1 MAVTLL
7 KRSRQIFGICSRQ
20 ISSRCLQANAATFRN
35 FAAASER
42 RGRKNASSLGWT
54 DLEDIRIRTKDKAR
68 GRKSKKSNAIAKN
81 RVRERKSTS
90 PPKYSDNTKLSKI
103 SREGRPNSP
112 QASDTTKR
120 RVIGRKSSSLPK
132 SDATQSKDRKK
143 RSSSLKKFRDTT
155 KNRIREMR
163 SDRHSR
169 SLAMEKSTGAAKR
182 EGKAEAKVMTMDR
195 EDSKRRRRAPEA
207 VMWSARTAETMLLYK
222 DGTDKLSVFNICKF
236 LCIMLDNT

>member
-7 KRSRQIFGICSRQ
+7 KRSRQIFDICSRQ
-20 ISSRCLQANAATFRN
+20 ISSRCLQASAAIFRN
-35 FAAASER
+35 FAAASDQR
-42 RGRKNASSLGWT
+42 RVRKKASSLGWA

-81 RVRERKSTS
+81 RVRERRSTS
-90 PPKYSDNTKLSKI
+90 PPKYSDITKLSKI
-103 SREGRPNSP
+103 SRSREGRPNSP

-120 RVIGRKSSSLPK
+120 GVIGRKSSSLPK

-143 RSSSLKKFRDTT
+143 RFSSPKKFRDTT

-169 SLAMEKSTGAAKR
+169 SLEKYAGAAKS
-182 EGKAEAKVMTMDR
+182 EEKAEAKVMTMDR
-195 EDSKRRRRAPEA
+195 EDPKRRRAPEA

-222 DGTDKLSVFNICKF
+222 DGTDKIIC
-236 LCIMLDNT
+236 I

>member
-20 ISSRCLQANAATFRN
+20 ISSRCLQTSAAIFRN

-42 RGRKNASSLGWT
+42 RGRKTASSLGWA

-68 GRKSKKSNAIAKN
+68 GRKSKKSSAIAKN
-81 RVRERKSTS
+81 RVRERRSTT
-90 PPKYSDNTKLSKI
+90 PPKYSDITRLNKI
-103 SREGRPNSP
+103 SRSRESRPNSP

-143 RSSSLKKFRDTT
+143 RSSSPKKFRDTT

-169 SLAMEKSTGAAKR
+169 SLEKYAGAAKS

-195 EDSKRRRRAPEA
+195 EDPKRRRRAPEA

-222 DGTDKLSVFNICKF
+222 DGTDKIIC
-236 LCIMLDNT
+236 I